1 MQTLDRSDMQEK
13 PENPGEDTLS
23 QRFRDA
29 LDAVIEKVKEDRLIL
44 AAFLCGSLSYD
55 EVWAKSDIDLMLVGT
70 EEFKTSKDYC
80 LTEEGVNIHVMIYPR
95 SKFKSA
101 LEGSL
106 QSSFFHSFFSRST
119 LLFTKDET
127 LKEYYENVHRMGG
140 RDREIQLL
148 RAGTSVLPTL
158 AKAEKWLHVKNDP
171 AYSLKWLMY
180 TVDSLATVEVVL
192 NGEVTGREVVQQ
204 AIKYNPD
211 FFHAIYT
218 DLIHGPVNAETVGAA
233 IDRINAYLDEKVFI
247 FDPILTY
254 LNDAGGIRS
263 TTDMDAYFKKHAQ
276 TGCLSFAYEWLA
288 DKGIIE
294 KVSTPL
300 HLHEKSRVTVNEAA
314 YYYDG
319 GDFDGGKL

>member
-1 MQTLDRSDMQEK
+1 MQTKDRTDTDMP
-13 PENPGEDTLS
+13 PELAGEPGLS

-29 LDAVIEKVKEDRLIL
+29 LDAVIETVKEDRLIL

-55 EVWAKSDIDLMLVGT
+55 EVWAKSDIDLLLVGT
-70 EEFKTSKDYC
+70 EEFKTSKDFC
-80 LTEEGVNIHVMIYPR
+80 LTEEGVNIHAMIYPR
-95 SKFKSA
+95 SKFKAA

-127 LKEYYENVHRMGG
+127 LREYYENIDRIGA

-148 RAGTSVLPTL
+148 RSGTSVLPTL
-158 AKAEKWLHVKNDP
+158 AKAEKWLIVKKDP
-171 AYSLKWLMY
+171 AYSLKWLMS
-180 TVDSLATVEVVL
+180 TVDSLASIEVIL

-204 AIKYNPD
+204 AIKFNPD

-218 DLIHGPVNAETVGAA
+218 NLIHGPVNEETVGRA
-233 IDRINAYLDEKVFI
+233 IDLINTYLDEKIFI
-247 FDPILTY
+247 FQPILDY

-263 TTDMDAYFKKHAQ
+263 TTDMDAHFKKHAQ

-319 GDFDGGKL
+319 GEF

>member
-1 MQTLDRSDMQEK
+1 MQTIQRPPTPPPASSGGD
-13 PENPGEDTLS
+13 PGLP

-29 LDAVIEKVKEDRLIL
+29 LDAVIDVVKEDRLIL

-101 LEGSL
+101 LEGAL

-119 LLFTKDET
+119 LLFTKDDT
-127 LKEYYENVHRMGG
+127 LKEYYENVHTMGA

-148 RAGTSVLPTL
+148 RSGANVLPTL
-158 AKAEKWLHVKNDP
+158 AKAEKWLHVKKDP

-180 TVDSLATVEVVL
+180 TIDSLASIEVIL

-204 AIKYNPD
+204 ALKYNPD
-211 FFHAIYT
+211 FFNAIYT
-218 DLIHGPVNAETVGAA
+218 DLIHGPVNEETVGRA
-233 IDRINAYLDEKVFI
+233 IDLINAYLNEKAFI
-247 FDPILTY
+247 FDPILNY
-254 LNDAGGIRS
+254 LDDAGGIRS
-263 TTDMDAYFKKHAQ
+263 TTDMDAHFKKHAQ
-276 TGCLSFAYEWLA
+276 TGCLSFAYEYLA

-294 KVSTPL
+294 KVSTLL

-314 YYYDG
+314 YYYE
-319 GDFDGGKL
+319 K

>member
-1 MQTLDRSDMQEK
+1 MQTLDR
-13 PENPGEDTLS
+13 PEAAEDPETPMVPSLS
-23 QRFRDA
+23 QQFRDA
-29 LDAVIEKVKEDRLIL
+29 LDAVIETVREDRLIL

-55 EVWAKSDIDLMLVGT
+55 EVWAKSDIDLLLVGT
-70 EEFKTSKDYC
+70 EEFKTGLSYC
-80 LTEEGVNIHVMIYPR
+80 LTEDGVNIHAMIYPR

-106 QSSFFHSFFSRST
+106 QSDFFHSFFSRST

-127 LKEYYENVHRMGG
+127 LKEYYENVHRMGA

-158 AKAEKWLHVKNDP
+158 AKAEKWLYVKKDS

-180 TVDSLATVEVVL
+180 TLDSLATIEVVL

-204 AIKYNPD
+204 AIQYNPE

-218 DLIHGPVNAETVGAA
+218 GLIQGPVNEETVGQA
-233 IDRINAYLDEKVFI
+233 IERINAYLDEKLFI
-247 FDPILTY
+247 FNPILNY
-254 LNDAGGIRS
+254 LNEAGGVRS
-263 TTDMDAYFKKHAQ
+263 TTDMDAFFKKHAH

-300 HLHEKSRVTVNEAA
+300 RLHEKSRVTVNEAA

-319 GDFDGGKL
+319 GDFDGG

>member
-1 MQTLDRSDMQEK
+1 MQTIDRPIEDVPQD
-13 PENPGEDTLS
+13 PEGEPSLS
-23 QRFRDA
+23 QRFKDA
-29 LDAVIEKVKEDRLIL
+29 LVAVIEKVKKDRLIL

-55 EVWAKSDIDLMLVGT
+55 EVWAKSDIDLLLVGT
-70 EEFKTSKDYC
+70 EEFKTPKDYC
-80 LTEEGVNIHVMIYPR
+80 LTEEGVNIHAMIYPR
-95 SKFKSA
+95 SKFKAA
-101 LEGSL
+101 LEGGL

-127 LKEYYENVHRMGG
+127 LKDYYENVDRMGV

-158 AKAEKWLHVKNDP
+158 AKAEKWLYVKKDP
-171 AYSLKWLMY
+171 TYSLKWLMY
-180 TVDSLATVEVVL
+180 TVDSLATIEVIL

-204 AIKYNPD
+204 AVKYNPD
-211 FFHAIYT
+211 FFHAVYT
-218 DLIHGPVNAETVGAA
+218 GLIHGPVNEETVGSA
-233 IDRINAYLDEKVFI
+233 IERINAYLDEKIFI
-247 FDPILTY
+247 FDPILHY
-254 LNDAGGIRS
+254 LNEAGGIRS
-263 TTDMDAYFKKHAQ
+263 TTDMDAYFKKHAH

-319 GDFDGGKL
+319 GEF